1 MSVALSLSE
10 KHVLLLILVFTWSQ
24 SCFLYSIRKS
34 RSYFLGSR
42 VELVLAFTAFSLLYC
57 SSLSFYLDSYTSGRR
72 VRLTGLHIYLLYLL
86 CISLEHIEHCKF
98 IIFLIFAFY

>member
-10 KHVLLLILVFTWSQ
+10 KHVLLLILVFTWSL

-34 RSYFLGSR
+34 HSYFLGSR

-57 SSLSFYLDSYTSGRR
+57 SSLSFYLDLCTSGRR
-72 VRLTGLHIYLLYLL
+72 VRLTGLHIYLQYLL
-86 CISLEHIEHCKF
+86 RISLERIEQCKF